1 VETIAQSGNLE
12 KIKFMEGASWVANKS
27 MQEAN
32 KLNQKLESLLHEY
45 ERRANNC
52 VVDANINEID
62 GLEFLK
68 LRDWTCDFLGK
79 EATEVQIRFETLLE
93 NVNYNMSQANA
104 ALKPNKK

>member
-1 VETIAQSGNLE
+1 
-12 KIKFMEGASWVANKS
+12 MEGASWVANKS
-27 MQEAN
+27 MQEATGLSN
-32 KLNQKLESLLHEY
+32 KLEGLLHEY
-45 ERRANNC
+45 ERRANSC
-52 VVDANINEID
+52 VVDPKINEVN

-79 EATEVQIRFETLLE
+79 EANEVQIRFETLLE